1 MPVTKAKHR
10 SILGT
15 LSRLDAH
22 HRFIISVAVALVC
35 VVSFFG
41 QLQWSRH
48 LILSWDAFALSLL
61 ALAWARILPALPKVV
76 LLTARLQHTARKWIF
91 VFVLAAACAS
101 LGAVFFLLGPAKI
114 LSAPKAGAHIALAL
128 ATVLL
133 SWALIHTVFAL
144 QYAYMYYCRHPAGG
158 STGVA
163 LIFPEGKIEPDY
175 LDFAYFSFVIGMTS
189 QVSDVQIG
197 SREVR
202 RWALLHGLI
211 SFAFNTAVLALGIN
225 IVSGLL

>member
-1 MPVTKAKHR
+1 MAIPHPQHR
-10 SILGT
+10 SRLNA

-35 VVSFFG
+35 YIAFFG
-41 QLQWSRH
+41 RLQWGKH
-48 LILSWDAFALSLL
+48 LILCWDAFALSLL
-61 ALAWARILPALPKVV
+61 ALAWARILTAQPKVV
-76 LLTARLQHTARKWIF
+76 LLTARLQHSARKWIF
-91 VFVLAAACAS
+91 LFVLAAACAS
-101 LGAVFFLLGPAKI
+101 LAAVFFLLGPAKI
-114 LSAPKAGAHIALAL
+114 LAAPKAGAHIALAL

-144 QYAYMYYCRHPAGG
+144 QYAYLFYCRHPAGG
-158 STGVA
+158 GSA
-163 LIFPEGKIEPDY
+163 LIFPEGRMDPDY
-175 LDFAYFSFVIGMTS
+175 YDFAYFSFIIGMTS

-197 SREVR
+197 SRELR

-211 SFAFNTAVLALGIN
+211 AFAFNTAVLALGIN